1 MCVRPLGYLGL
12 SVEFIFGTG
21 VPQGHDASAEQTRGH
36 RHEPVENKKGKVG
49 SWGGGW
55 LRGLRVPLKGSIRV
69 PLGFI

>member
-36 RHEPVENKKGKVG
+36 RHEPVEQERE
-49 SWGGGW
+49 SRLLGGGV
-55 LRGLRVPLKGSIRV
+55 GLG
-69 PLGFI
+69 G